1 VARLGEAALAP
12 NGTANVEYFYLDFG
26 GFNCG
31 LNCNGVSVTD
41 NVTFHTNLLRAGV
54 NYKF

>member
-1 VARLGEAALAP
+1 MARLGEAALAP
-12 NGTANVEYFYLDFG
+12 NWTVEYFYLDFG

-54 NYKF
+54 NDKF

>member
-1 VARLGEAALAP
+1 VDVRRTEIRI
-12 NGTANVEYFYLDFG
+12 VHVG